1 MPRSSVVRS
10 ILVVLAGTLASAQA
24 AATNE
29 AAGPATDAR
38 TPAQWIEFMSRAFA
52 ERSYDGILSYFDG
65 EDLSTLRVVHAVVD
79 GVEQERLVHM
89 DGPMREIVRRDD
101 DVFCILDP
109 DDEILELESSIPAG
123 PFSRAFAST
132 LDEAA
137 DQYDLTLEGR
147 DRVAGRAAV
156 RILVAPRDHDRYAY
170 RLWIDEGKGLL
181 LRSDL
186 LDADGGRLEIVQFT
200 DIRIDEPI
208 DPAALERASRI
219 GAVTNRL
226 TVRAEAPPP
235 DVAASQWRL
244 DWMPAGFAMAASEWR
259 HPGQQSRALATQ
271 MYSDGLAAFSVFIEE
286 MPAEGASNLVSRK
299 GATVA
304 VTHRTAGPDGVPHLV
319 TVVGEVPTATA
330 ERVARAVR
338 FAADE

>member
-1 MPRSSVVRS
+1 MPRLSVVRP
-10 ILVVLAGTLASAQA
+10 ILVVLAAALAPVLA
-24 AATNE
+24 AAADE
-29 AAGPATDAR
+29 AVAPAPDAR
-38 TPAQWIEFMSRAFA
+38 TPAQWIELMGRAFA
-52 ERSYDGILSYFDG
+52 ERSYDGTLSYFDG

-79 GVEQERLVHM
+79 GIEQERLVHM
-89 DGPMREIVRRDD
+89 DGPMREIVRADD

-147 DRVAGRAAV
+147 DRVAGRATV
-156 RILVAPRDHDRYAY
+156 RILVAPRDSDRYAY
-170 RLWIDEGKGLL
+170 RLWIDEDKGLL

-186 LDADGGRLEIVQFT
+186 LDADGSRLEIVQFT

-208 DPAALERASRI
+208 DPGALARASRI

-226 TVRAEAPPP
+226 TVRAPAPSP
-235 DVAASQWRL
+235 DVTASHWRL
-244 DWMPAGFAMAASEWR
+244 DWVPMGFSMAASEWR